1 MKCKCCGSDTRYL
14 WTGRMLNLDVKYYEC
29 SNCGYVQ
36 TEDPFWL
43 EAAYNSVI
51 NDSDTGI
58 VSRNHVNSRI
68 VLSSLWLI
76 GGLNGNVV
84 DYAGGYGLLVRMMRD
99 LGINTF
105 WTDPYC
111 ENMFAKNF
119 NWNGSDPAKLVTA
132 FEVFEHVVEPIST
145 IDEMLKIAPNI
156 LLSTLVMPEQTPAH
170 NDWWYYGQNHGQHI
184 GFYRVKT
191 FEKIANAK
199 NKFLATDGVSYF
211 LLSEKPVSNTA
222 FKLAI
227 RISKFM
233 PYILKYRLLSKTLV
247 DSKLIRGE
255 N

>member
-1 MKCKCCGSDTRYL
+1 MKCKCCGSDARYL
-14 WTGRMLNLDVKYYEC
+14 WNGRILNLDVKYFEC
-29 SNCGYVQ
+29 SDCGYVQ
-36 TEDPFWL
+36 TEEPYWL

-58 VSRNHVNSRI
+58 VSRNYVNSRI

-76 GGLNGNVV
+76 GGIDHNVI

-105 WTDPYC
+105 WTDPFC
-111 ENMFAKNF
+111 ENMFAKSF

-132 FEVFEHVVEPIST
+132 FEVFEHLVNPIGA

-156 LLSTLVMPEQTPAH
+156 LLSTLVMPSKTPPH

-191 FEKIANAK
+191 FEKIAKSK
-199 NKFLATDGVSYF
+199 NKFLATDGKSYF
-211 LLSEKPVSNTA
+211 LLSEKPVSSTA

-227 RISKFM
+227 VFSRLM
-233 PYILKYRLLSKTLV
+233 PYFLNYRLRSKTLA
-247 DSKLIRGE
+247 DSKSIRGE